1 MSHSHNVFNPLHP
14 LSRPDDAAV
23 QYHLIEYDAKN
34 FSHQV
39 FTTLDPVLHKKESTQ
54 KIWIHVEGLHHVD
67 VIKLCENYDIH
78 ALLIEDILSND
89 QRPKMDDAE
98 GVLFFL
104 LYALRV
110 SEGGQYIKKQQVS
123 IAMGKNFIISFEE
136 KKFKSCFADLFP
148 RLEKIEQKFR
158 VKEIDY
164 LLYTLIDHIVDYYYV
179 PLEKMGDVLENIEG
193 EIMGRTNHK
202 SLAKVNLFR
211 KEILLMKKQVLPIKE
226 FTTNL
231 MRSDTKYISEKNKK
245 YFKDIYDH
253 ISQAGETLDNYR
265 DVMMSLQELY
275 INKLNM
281 RLNEVMKVMAIV
293 TCLMAPPTVI
303 SGIFGM
309 NFVQIPGLESKA
321 GFYITVGIMFTIPII
336 MLFIFKKRNWF

>member
-1 MSHSHNVFNPLHP
+1 MSNAQSAFNPLNP
-14 LSRPDDAAV
+14 LSRADDALV
-23 QYHLIEYDAKN
+23 KYHLIKYN
-34 FSHQV
+34 TQQ
-39 FTTLDPVLHKKESTQ
+39 FTHDIFHEIKPVLQPLPVGS
-54 KIWIHVEGLHHVD
+54 KIWIHVEGIHQHE
-67 VIKLCENYDIH
+67 VIQLCDYFGIH
-78 ALLIEDILSND
+78 SLLIEDILSSD
-89 QRPKMDDAE
+89 QRPKMDDAD

-104 LYALRV
+104 LYALKV
-110 SEGGQYIKKQQVS
+110 SDAGHYIKKSQIS
-123 IAMGKNFIISFEE
+123 IAMGKNFIVSFEE
-136 KKFKSCFADLFP
+136 KKPQSSFNQLFL
-148 RLEKIEQKFR
+148 RIQSKDHKTR

-164 LLYTLIDHIVDYYYV
+164 LLYNLIDHIVDYYYV

-211 KEILLMKKQVLPIKE
+211 KEVLLMKKHVLPIKD
-226 FTTNL
+226 FTSSIL
-231 MRSDTKYISEKNKK
+231 RSDNKYISEKNKK

-253 ISQAGETLDNYR
+253 ISQASDTLDNYR

-293 TCLMAPPTVI
+293 TCLMAPATVI
-303 SGIFGM
+303 SGVFGM
-309 NFVQIPGLESKA
+309 NFQHMPVLESGI
-321 GFYITVGIMFTIPII
+321 GFYVTVGCMLIIPIF